1 MSIGSRFRQILGPLE
16 LPVSTMYR
24 TLYVDLDSLA
34 LKLRSLVHASRILE
48 VGCGDGL
55 FTTCLA
61 RVFPEAEIL
70 GIDIVGKPGRL
81 YRGQTTRVRFRSQVV
96 QDVETTDSAPFDLVV
111 VCDVLHHVLPAQQ
124 TEFLQMSRRL
134 AGPDGVF
141 VVKEWE
147 RRRNL
152 AHFLAW
158 FSDSFITGD
167 RVRFQTLD
175 ELYDQVTRVFPGE
188 QVRVEAR
195 IGPRP
200 NNVLVSV
207 RAR

>member
-1 MSIGSRFRQILGPLE
+1 
-16 LPVSTMYR
+16 MYR
-24 TLYVDLDSLA
+24 ARYIDLDSLA
-34 LKLRSLVHASRILE
+34 LELRSLAPASRILE

-61 RVFPEAEIL
+61 RAFPEADIL
-70 GIDIVGKPGRL
+70 GIDIAAQPGRL
-81 YRGQTTRVRFRSQVV
+81 YRGETTRVRFRSQRV
-96 QDVETTDSAPFDLVV
+96 QDVEAADSAPFDLVV
-111 VCDVLHHVLPAQQ
+111 VCDVLHHVLPEEQA
-124 TEFLQMSRRL
+124 EFLQLSRRL

-152 AHFLAW
+152 AHFFAW
-158 FSDSFITGD
+158 FSDRFITGD

-175 ELYDQVTRVFPGE
+175 ELHAQVTRLFPE
-188 QVRVEAR
+188 DHVRVETR

>member
-1 MSIGSRFRQILGPLE
+1 
-16 LPVSTMYR
+16 MYR
-24 TLYVDLDSLA
+24 ARYIDQDSLA
-34 LKLRSLVHASRILE
+34 LELRSLAPASRILE

-55 FTTCLA
+55 LTTCLA
-61 RVFPEAEIL
+61 RAFPEAEIL
-70 GIDIVGKPGRL
+70 GIDIAAQPGRL
-81 YRGQTTRVRFRSQVV
+81 YRGDTTRVTFQSQAV
-96 QDVETTDSAPFDLVV
+96 QDLEATDPAPFDLVV
-111 VCDVLHHVLPAQQ
+111 VCDVLHHIPPEEQ
-124 TEFLQMSRRL
+124 TEFLRTSRRL

-152 AHFLAW
+152 AHFFAW
-158 FSDSFITGD
+158 FSDRFITGD

-175 ELYDQVTRVFPGE
+175 ELHDQVTRLFPGE
-188 QVRVEAR
+188 QVRVEER

-200 NNVLVSV
+200 NNVVVSV

>member
-1 MSIGSRFRQILGPLE
+1 
-16 LPVSTMYR
+16 
-24 TLYVDLDSLA
+24 
-34 LKLRSLVHASRILE
+34 
-48 VGCGDGL
+48 
-55 FTTCLA
+55 
-61 RVFPEAEIL
+61 
-70 GIDIVGKPGRL
+70 
-81 YRGQTTRVRFRSQVV
+81 VV